1 MERQRYPTDLTD
13 AEWAILEPLVPPVKP
28 GGRPRQVDM
37 REVFNAIFYLLR
49 GGIPWRMLPHDF
61 PPWKT
66 VYHYFRLWRLEGTWE
81 KLNAR
86 LREQVRSQSGREAT
100 PSAGVMDSQSA
111 KTPERGP
118 PWLRWGQ
125 EGKRAETS
133 SAGGYPRIII

>member
-1 MERQRYPTDLTD
+1 MERQRYPTDVTD

-28 GGRPRQVDM
+28 GGRPRQVDL

-66 VYHYFRLWRLEGTWE
+66 VYHYFRLWRLDGTWE

-100 PSAGVMDSQSA
+100 PSAGVMDTQSA
-111 KTPERGP
+111 KTTERGDP
-118 PWLRWGQ
+118 VATMGAR
-125 EGKRAETS
+125 R
-133 SAGGYPRIII
+133 